1 MNENIF
7 MKFIHSIF
15 GSLFVEDKSSDPKT
29 KSETDSN
36 GNFDLRF

>member
-7 MKFIHSIF
+7 MKFIHNVF
-15 GSLFVEDKSSDPKT
+15 GFLFVEDKSSDPQT

-36 GNFDLRF
+36 GNFDFRF

>member
-15 GSLFVEDKSSDPKT
+15 GSLFVEDKSSDPQT